1 MHFLRVLGRSK
12 CILIVHL
19 IACFYSVFSS
29 HDPQLTHISV
39 TLLLL
44 HLCIFWH
51 ISDTRRAKV
60 VYTWKRS
67 ILYKGHY
74 TYIHLYIRPFNNCHN
89 NTHQIFW
96 RTYTVCTVPLT
107 KQTSYILH
115 VAWIISSL
123 QLYEFT
129 LQSDKKKTRIV
140 ATGKKT
146 QWQNGNY
153 K

>member
-12 CILIVHL
+12 CIWSHVFIVSFPATIHNSHTFWSHF
-19 IACFYSVFSS
+19 FYCIFAFS
-29 HDPQLTHISV
+29 DIFLTHEEQR
-39 TLLLL
+39 
-44 HLCIFWH
+44 LCIH
-51 ISDTRRAKV
+51 EKGAYCTKDIIHTSI
-60 VYTWKRS
+60 YTSGLSITATITPTKFS
-67 ILYKGHY
+67 EELIILYVQY
-74 TYIHLYIRPFNNCHN
+74 PS
-89 NTHQIFW
+89 
-96 RTYTVCTVPLT
+96 PLT